1 MTSATVCIVP
11 CTSYTY
17 YNIMYHNNY
26 DVSERRAHTHTAY
39 TDIHIHTTRPHYEF
53 SIVFLYYNMSCC
65 HEICLCVRMQTSVC
79 VCEYIY
85 VCVDKHKPW
94 MFQLSCGPCTKQ
106 NGQVCAF
113 SLLVR
118 TRIACVSLEELDVY
132 I

>member
-1 MTSATVCIVP
+1 MMCLK
-11 CTSYTY
+11 
-17 YNIMYHNNY
+17 
-26 DVSERRAHTHTAY
+26 DVHTRTPH
-39 TDIHIHTTRPHYEF
+39 IRIRIHTTRPHYEF

-65 HEICLCVRMQTSVC
+65 HEICLCVRACVC
-79 VCEYIY
+79 RPLGVCEYTYTY

-106 NGQVCAF
+106 NGQVCAL

-132 I
+132 S

>member
-1 MTSATVCIVP
+1 MYLIFTCIYYLLNFVVMTSATVCIVP

-79 VCEYIY
+79 VC
-85 VCVDKHKPW
+85 VCVSIYMYAW
-94 MFQLSCGPCTKQ
+94 ININLGC
-106 NGQVCAF
+106 F
-113 SLLVR
+113 S
-118 TRIACVSLEELDVY
+118 
-132 I
+132 